1 MANYRVLHS
10 WDVSPEEAIKIQ
22 NEMRNLVKIENLQSQ
37 IRYIAGADISFDK
50 GSNTVYAGIVVLKFP
65 ELVEVD
71 RSLLITEVN
80 FPYIPGLLSFRESP
94 ALIKAWEKIKIIPD
108 VVIID
113 GQGIAHPRRFGIA
126 SHFGVLIDK
135 PTIGCAKS
143 LLVGKYKEPDEKA
156 GSYSYL
162 YDSGEIIGVALRTR
176 DNVQPVFVSIGHKI
190 TLDESI
196 EIIMQSIR
204 GYRIPEPT
212 RQAHML
218 VNALRRG
225 EIKPGTRTKPE
236 QDSLFS

>member
-143 LLVGKYKEPDEKA
+143 LLVGMYKEPDEKA